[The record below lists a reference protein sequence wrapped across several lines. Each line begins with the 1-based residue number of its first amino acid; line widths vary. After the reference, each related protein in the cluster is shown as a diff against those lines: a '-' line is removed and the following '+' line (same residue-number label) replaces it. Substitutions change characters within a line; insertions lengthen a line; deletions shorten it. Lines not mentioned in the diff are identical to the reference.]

1 MEARGQAFGRGG
13 RHDCFG
19 VYAVWIVFLP
29 EKIGYNMHRDT
40 KERGD
45 FVHQRLAKA
54 LLEDIYYPVSAAV
67 SIGEKGEILGVH
79 LFDTL
84 FCGDHMRVET
94 DAAEFWLI
102 SLHNDGS
109 RTLYDA
115 DLQNLRRMR
124 QLAGGRRIRMFLAS
138 EEYACREIGLSE
150 DLLHVL

>member
-1 MEARGQAFGRGG
+1 
-13 RHDCFG
+13 
-19 VYAVWIVFLP
+19 
-29 EKIGYNMHRDT
+29 MHR
-40 KERGD
+40 
-45 FVHQRLAKA
+45 RLAKA

-67 SIGEKGEILGVH
+67 SIGEKEEILGVH

-84 FCGDHMRVET
+84 FCGERMRVET

-150 DLLHVL
+150 DLLDVL